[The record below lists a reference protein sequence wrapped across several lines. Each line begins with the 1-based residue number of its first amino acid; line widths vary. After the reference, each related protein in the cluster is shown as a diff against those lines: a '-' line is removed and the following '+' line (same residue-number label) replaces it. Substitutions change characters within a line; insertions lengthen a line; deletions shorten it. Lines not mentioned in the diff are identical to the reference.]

1 MLAADPMYKLSNA
14 CTRSQIYQMLA
25 ADRIYTIQ
33 KNLFGDTQGS
43 GGYMAGGRPGGLHGR
58 DRGLRG
64 RDRGLHGWARVFQE
78 KKTHKKEKSTA
89 PGIPRRSPIQVLTGL
104 SIG

>member
-14 CTRSQIYQMLA
+14 CARSQIYLMPA

-58 DRGLRG
+58 DRGL
-64 RDRGLHGWARVFQE
+64 HCWARVFQE
-78 KKTHKKEKSTA
+78 KKHRKKKSLRHPVF
-89 PGIPRRSPIQVLTGL
+89 PGGHPSKY
-104 SIG
+104 

>member
-58 DRGLRG
+58 DRGL
-64 RDRGLHGWARVFQE
+64 HGWARG
-78 KKTHKKEKSTA
+78 KKTQKKEKSTA

-104 SIG
+104 DVA